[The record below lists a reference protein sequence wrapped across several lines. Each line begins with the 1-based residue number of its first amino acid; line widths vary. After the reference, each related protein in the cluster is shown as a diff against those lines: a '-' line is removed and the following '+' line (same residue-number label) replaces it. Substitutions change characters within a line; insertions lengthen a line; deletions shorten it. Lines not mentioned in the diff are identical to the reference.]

1 MQAMQA
7 ALSGLRATQVG
18 LDVVAQNVANA
29 DSVGYTRREQVV
41 TQEVSGNFTTGVR
54 TAAIKR
60 ILDVL
65 LQRQLRLETAAASY
79 TDTRASYTSE
89 LDKIFG
95 APGSEGALDTTFN
108 NFTQA
113 LESLA
118 NDPASFTARAAVLG
132 GASGLAAH
140 LTSLSQQVQTMR
152 TNAEAQISSDV
163 RQANDLLQQLEQVNN
178 RILGGNTTNA
188 ALLDQRDQ
196 VIDGLSRLMDV
207 RVTQLDNG
215 SVNVLT
221 TGGLSLFDGIAAVR
235 LDFDVRDNLGPQSL
249 YNIDPNLRTVGTIS
263 VVGASGG
270 SFDALA
276 TNLIRSGEIAA
287 LVELRD
293 KTLVE
298 AQSQLDEL
306 AASMALALSD
316 HTQAGTA
323 VAGPPAGFDVDT
335 TGLQPGN
342 VITLDYIDTPGGA
355 THRVSFIRV
364 EDPSQLPLDDTATA
378 DATDRVFGISFSGGM
393 AAVAT
398 QIQAAFTSLGAN
410 LVASNPVGNTIR
422 IVDDGAGN
430 STDVTGLAARITM
443 TGLTSGNVELPL
455 FVDGGLNNA
464 PYTGSLDGGPQK
476 LGFAQRIALNPALI
490 ADPSGLVAYAAGTL
504 AGDPTRPLHLVDALT
519 NARFTYGPQTGIGG
533 SASPLVGT
541 VGNFARRIVETQGA
555 NAQNAQS
562 LNEGQGIVLSS
573 LQKRFADN
581 SGVNV
586 DREMADLVRLQNA
599 YAANARVITATK
611 EMMDLLLRI

>member
-1 MQAMQA
+1 
-7 ALSGLRATQVG
+7 
-18 LDVVAQNVANA
+18 
-29 DSVGYTRREQVV
+29 
-41 TQEVSGNFTTGVR
+41 
-54 TAAIKR
+54 
-60 ILDVL
+60 
-65 LQRQLRLETAAASY
+65 
-79 TDTRASYTSE
+79 
-89 LDKIFG
+89 
-95 APGSEGALDTTFN
+95 
-108 NFTQA
+108 
-113 LESLA
+113 
-118 NDPASFTARAAVLG
+118 
-132 GASGLAAH
+132 
-140 LTSLSQQVQTMR
+140 
-152 TNAEAQISSDV
+152 
-163 RQANDLLQQLEQVNN
+163 
-178 RILGGNTTNA
+178 
-188 ALLDQRDQ
+188 
-196 VIDGLSRLMDV
+196 
-207 RVTQLDNG
+207 
-215 SVNVLT
+215 
-221 TGGLSLFDGIAAVR
+221 
-235 LDFDVRDNLGPQSL
+235 
-249 YNIDPNLRTVGTIS
+249 
-263 VVGASGG
+263 
-270 SFDALA
+270 
-276 TNLIRSGEIAA
+276 
-287 LVELRD
+287 
-293 KTLVE
+293 
-298 AQSQLDEL
+298 
-306 AASMALALSD
+306 
-316 HTQAGTA
+316 
-323 VAGPPAGFDVDT
+323 
-335 TGLQPGN
+335 
-342 VITLDYIDTPGGA
+342 
-355 THRVSFIRV
+355 
-364 EDPSQLPLDDTATA
+364 
-378 DATDRVFGISFSGGM
+378 M

-430 STDVTGLAARITM
+430 STDVTGLEARITM

-519 NARFTYGPQTGIGG
+519 NARFTYDPQTGIGG